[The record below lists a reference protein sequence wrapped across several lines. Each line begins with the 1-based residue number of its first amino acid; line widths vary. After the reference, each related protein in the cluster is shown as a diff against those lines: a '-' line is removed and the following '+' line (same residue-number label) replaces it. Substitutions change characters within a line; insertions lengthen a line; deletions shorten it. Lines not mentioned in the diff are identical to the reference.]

1 MAWSV
6 LPFPASRASLTD
18 PEEPMPHILIVE
30 DESATAWALEQG
42 LSDEGYSIATV
53 DSAEKALV
61 AERARR
67 ADLVITDL
75 RLPRMDGLELVRRLK
90 GRKHA
95 VPVIVVTAYG
105 SPGTLRDLEEA
116 GIHACF
122 PKPFRMEQLRKSVKS
137 ALDPEPNGG
146 GTGEGER

>member
-1 MAWSV
+1 
-6 LPFPASRASLTD
+6 
-18 PEEPMPHILIVE
+18 MPHILIVE
-30 DESATAWALEQG
+30 DESATAWALEEG

-61 AERARR
+61 AERARH

-90 GRKHA
+90 GRKHD

-105 SPGTLRDLEEA
+105 SRQTLKDLEEA

-122 PKPFRMEQLRKSVKS
+122 PKPFRMEQLRKSVKA
-137 ALDPEPNGG
+137 ALD
-146 GTGEGER
+146 GEADG

>member
-1 MAWSV
+1 
-6 LPFPASRASLTD
+6 
-18 PEEPMPHILIVE
+18 MPHILIVE

-53 DSAEKALV
+53 ASAEQALV

-75 RLPRMDGLELVRRLK
+75 RLPRMNGLDLVRRLK

-95 VPVIVVTAYG
+95 APVIVVTAYG
-105 SPGTLRDLEEA
+105 SRETLAELEEA

-122 PKPFRMEQLRKSVKS
+122 PKPFRMEQLRKSVQS
-137 ALDPEPNGG
+137 ALGNGAA
-146 GTGEGER
+146 

>member
-1 MAWSV
+1 
-6 LPFPASRASLTD
+6 
-18 PEEPMPHILIVE
+18 MPHILIVE
-30 DESATAWALEQG
+30 DESATAWALEEG

-53 DSAEKALV
+53 DSAEKALI
-61 AERARR
+61 AERTRR

-90 GRKHA
+90 GRKHD

-105 SPGTLRDLEEA
+105 SAGTLKDLEAA

-137 ALDPEPNGG
+137 ALD
-146 GTGEGER
+146 GEAEG

>member
-1 MAWSV
+1 
-6 LPFPASRASLTD
+6 
-18 PEEPMPHILIVE
+18 MPHILIVE
-30 DESATAWALEQG
+30 DESATAWALEEG

-53 DSAEKALV
+53 DSAEKALI

-90 GRKHA
+90 GRKHD

-105 SPGTLRDLEEA
+105 SASTLRDLEAA

-122 PKPFRMEQLRKSVKS
+122 PKPFRMEQLRKSVKA
-137 ALDPEPNGG
+137 ALDGG
-146 GTGEGER
+146 AEG

>member
-1 MAWSV
+1 
-6 LPFPASRASLTD
+6 
-18 PEEPMPHILIVE
+18 MPHILIVE

-61 AERARR
+61 AERERR

-90 GRKHA
+90 GRKHD

-105 SPGTLRDLEEA
+105 SRQMLQDLEDA

-137 ALDPEPNGG
+137 ALDGDGNGA
-146 GTGEGER
+146 EG

>member
-1 MAWSV
+1 
-6 LPFPASRASLTD
+6 
-18 PEEPMPHILIVE
+18 MPHILIVE
-30 DESATAWALEQG
+30 DESATAWALEEG

-53 DSAEKALV
+53 DSAEKALL

-90 GRKHA
+90 GRKKS

-105 SPGTLRDLEEA
+105 TRETFKDLEDA

-137 ALDPEPNGG
+137 ALDSSSALPRDSSSMLPRD
-146 GTGEGER
+146 TGENP

>member
-1 MAWSV
+1 
-6 LPFPASRASLTD
+6 
-18 PEEPMPHILIVE
+18 MPHILIVE
-30 DESATAWALEQG
+30 DESATAWALEEG

-75 RLPRMDGLELVRRLK
+75 RLPRMDGLELVKRLK
-90 GRKHA
+90 GRKHD

-105 SPGTLRDLEEA
+105 TRQTIAALEQA

-137 ALDPEPNGG
+137 ALDGVADAA
-146 GTGEGER
+146 